1 MDQSP
6 PKRVTRARAAAK
18 STDTGVKTTKIA
30 TAASKAKVTRSVST
44 TKRKT
49 RADDIE
55 EEEQQD
61 PEPIIEPEPKTTRG
75 RAKKAVAQ
83 VDPEPEPEMNEPPVK
98 PTRGRPK
105 KVAAPVETP
114 APEPAR
120 ATRGRAKKVEAPQ
133 EETIVV
139 EEPVKRPTRARAPTV
154 SKATAPKKTVKF
166 EEPDKENVMPVGIN
180 AKGKAKVAEPATG
193 LRAKPVRKPAATTIT
208 RATRGR
214 ATKNVEEKE
223 KSSPLSPKKAT
234 QVATAKEAVSE
245 DELATTE
252 KTPMKPLM
260 KSPMKPPGSVFG
272 TAKKLD
278 FSASNTI
285 TVNRV
290 ITQDFTGSVIASP
303 ARRPPQ
309 SPFKETFKASAHN
322 MTMGNSMLQSPFR
335 PNLPAPKA
343 TTEQS
348 SFKASLLQSP
358 ARRPQSPTKV
368 SENGSPTRS
377 TNNASLFAGT
387 PKASTFKISRFAT
400 PRTITKSAV
409 RTGRMLPPH
418 VLAANGSP
426 VSKDDSDSTMMAAP
440 SLSFSGRLS
449 SIMPRDADPAFV
461 ASEPIVEETE
471 ALAVA
476 DIPQVEETTA
486 TEPMAV
492 DEDTIAVEVSTEHIV
507 TPPGSPPRDN
517 TGFSGAFALRETDNS
532 PFDDSESEDELAS
545 GSPSYSPVP
554 MPAFSVPLDFASS
567 PATPAAFTAIAETP
581 KTATAR
587 KAFASSRKSKIGFT
601 PLAQQL
607 NDWMAASPEKS
618 DANDS
623 DEAPSPT
630 RLTSQQNQDATPRP
644 SPAKSSFF
652 EDEMSIRDELVAEP
666 EAPAEET
673 DILDAFFEPVELD
686 EQDMD
691 LAFEAD
697 EMSMLE
703 PEELEAYVNE
713 EVFEAPEEVE
723 EDITQVPAGEFN
735 DSEPTFLEPTSNNE
749 VVEQAAFQDHEAA
762 PANEIVQMDITD
774 PESIQESEL
783 VPENVA
789 IETFLP
795 ETAQDAEP
803 TSPTLDTAE
812 PEDLQDS
819 ELDELANEIEIP
831 SVPEPALSE
840 ASQEYGD
847 ENALPIDPRLMSA
860 PTPRSPVQSFATP
873 KPKRVL
879 GERVCHTVSK
889 VPLKA
894 PAEDSLIRPSPKKR
908 SASIS
913 RLPTQRPSST
923 LSRNNTVISYSPTK
937 STPRTQT
944 KKPSQDVVMQDVIAT
959 PSKDEGWSSI
969 GTPARTPRRDINTAL
984 LKGAV
989 VFVDVHTSEGSD
1001 ASALFT
1007 ELLTQMGARCVKT
1020 WAWNGSSED
1029 TSKIGI
1035 THVVF
1040 KDGGKRTLERVK
1052 ETNGVV
1058 ACVGVGWVLDCERE
1072 NKWLDESVYSVDT
1085 GMVPRGGHRRR
1096 KSMEPRAL
1104 AKMNGELVSSMTPN
1118 RNASPSKEFLHFP
1131 DTPITAKSRRRES
1144 VQWVR
1149 SPASS
1154 SSGDLDDQ
1162 TFILS
1167 PVPATPAPET
1177 ISAYGEDGL
1186 YGENTPVGQTPYFL
1200 HNEQLVQK
1208 TAPAGRRYVD
1218 TEQVD
1223 GQSRTSMGAGFLSEK
1238 KDETVMS
1245 RLMAARRK
1253 SMIYAPKV
1261 GSPLAR
1267 GSLF

>member
-18 STDTGVKTTKIA
+18 TTDTGMKTTRIA
-30 TAASKAKVTRSVST
+30 TAASKAKVTRNVAT

-49 RADDIE
+49 RADDNE
-55 EEEQQD
+55 DEEQQD
-61 PEPIIEPEPKTTRG
+61 PEPIIEPELEPKTTRG

-83 VDPEPEPEMNEPPVK
+83 DPEPEQEMNEPPHK
-98 PTRGRPK
+98 PTRGSPK
-105 KVAAPVETP
+105 KVVAPVETP

-120 ATRGRAKKVEAPQ
+120 ATRGRAKKIEAT
-133 EETIVV
+133 EEAVV
-139 EEPVKRPTRARAPTV
+139 EEPTKRPTRARAPTV
-154 SKATAPKKTVKF
+154 SKGVAPRKTVKF
-166 EEPDKENVMPVGIN
+166 EEPDKENIMPVVIN
-180 AKGKAKVAEPATG
+180 ARGKAKAAEPATG
-193 LRAKPVRKPAATTIT
+193 LRAKPVRKPAATTAT

-214 ATKNVEEKE
+214 AKNVVEEKP
-223 KSSPLSPKKAT
+223 SPLSPKKAT
-234 QVATAKEAVSE
+234 QVATSKETVSE

-252 KTPMKPLM
+252 KTPMKALM
-260 KSPMKPPGSVFG
+260 KSPVKPAGSVFG
-272 TAKKLD
+272 TAKKLN
-278 FSASNTI
+278 FSSSDPI

-290 ITQDFTGSVIASP
+290 GTQDLAGSAIASP

-309 SPFKETFKASAHN
+309 SPFKETFKASAHK

-335 PNLPAPKA
+335 PNLPAPKT
-343 TTEQS
+343 TTENP

-358 ARRPQSPTKV
+358 ARRPQSPIKV
-368 SENGSPTRS
+368 GENGSPSRS
-377 TNNASLFAGT
+377 ANNASLFAGT

-409 RTGRMLPPH
+409 RTGRMLPPN
-418 VLAANGSP
+418 VLRDAGSP
-426 VSKDDSDSTMMAAP
+426 VSKDDSDATMMGAGS

-449 SIMPRDADPAFV
+449 SIMPRDADPSLE
-461 ASEPIVEETE
+461 ASEAVVEGTETKIAAITE
-471 ALAVA
+471 T
-476 DIPQVEETTA
+476 PQVEEPIA
-486 TEPMAV
+486 P
-492 DEDTIAVEVSTEHIV
+492 DTIVLEDPMDHNK
-507 TPPGSPPRDN
+507 TPPTSPPRDS
-517 TGFSGAFALRETDNS
+517 TGFSAAFALREINNS
-532 PFDDSESEDELAS
+532 PFNDSESEDELAS
-545 GSPSYSPVP
+545 DSPSYSPVP
-554 MPAFSVPLDFASS
+554 MPAFSCPLDFASS
-567 PATPAAFTAIAETP
+567 PETPIHFTALAKTP
-581 KTATAR
+581 RAASSR
-587 KAFASSRKSKIGFT
+587 KAFASARKSKIGFT

-618 DANDS
+618 YAGDS
-623 DEAPSPT
+623 DEATSPT
-630 RLTSQQNQDATPRP
+630 KLISRQDQDATPRP
-644 SPAKSSFF
+644 SPTKSSFF
-652 EDEMSIRDELVAEP
+652 EDEMCVRDELAAEP
-666 EAPAEET
+666 EISDEEA
-673 DILDAFFEPVELD
+673 DLLDANFEVVELD
-686 EQDMD
+686 DEDMA

-697 EMSMLE
+697 EMSLLE
-703 PEELEAYVNE
+703 SEELETYVNE
-713 EVFEAPEEVE
+713 DVAQATEELEEAEGEVTQAPIEEFLV
-723 EDITQVPAGEFN
+723 
-735 DSEPTFLEPTSNNE
+735 LEPTILDTSTELEFVEQKVQVSEPALASEILQVQSKAPATYHDVELVSEGNTFETSLPE
-749 VVEQAAFQDHEAA
+749 VVQEEEQASPMVDTAA
-762 PANEIVQMDITD
+762 PKDI
-774 PESIQESEL
+774 
-783 VPENVA
+783 
-789 IETFLP
+789 
-795 ETAQDAEP
+795 
-803 TSPTLDTAE
+803 
-812 PEDLQDS
+812 QDS
-819 ELDELANEIEIP
+819 EIDELSGEVDVP
-831 SVPEPALSE
+831 YSPEPALSE

-847 ENALPIDPRLMSA
+847 ENAMPIDPRLMSA
-860 PTPRSPVQSFATP
+860 PTPRTPAQAFATP

-879 GERVCHTVSK
+879 GERICHTVSK

-894 PAEDSLIRPSPKKR
+894 PAEDSAMRPSPKKR

-937 STPRTQT
+937 STFETQS
-944 KKPSQDVVMQDVIAT
+944 KKASAELVMQDAIAT
-959 PSKDEGWSSI
+959 PSRDNAWSSI
-969 GTPARTPRRDINTAL
+969 QTPARTPRRDINTAL

-1020 WAWNGSSED
+1020 WSWNGSSED
-1029 TSKIGI
+1029 TAKIGI
-1035 THVVF
+1035 THVVY

-1058 ACVGVGWVLDCERE
+1058 SCVGVSWVLDCERE
-1072 NKWLDESVYSVDT
+1072 NKWLDESSYSVDT

-1104 AKMNGELVSSMTPN
+1104 AKLNGELISSMTPN

-1131 DTPITAKSRRRES
+1131 DTPVTTKSRRRES

-1154 SSGDLDDQ
+1154 SSTDYDDQ
-1162 TFILS
+1162 TLILS

-1186 YGENTPVGQTPYFL
+1186 YGEDTPVGQTPYFL

-1208 TAPAGRRYVD
+1208 TAPAGRRFVD

-1223 GQSRTSMGAGFLSEK
+1223 GQNRVSMGAGFLSEK

-1253 SMIYAPKV
+1253 SMQFAPKI